1 MKKILA
7 VDNDRIMRRFMTK
20 LLEKEGHQVITA
32 EDGLNALDILKTYTP
47 DIMFVDLVMPNIDG
61 EMLCRI
67 IRDMEKF
74 NDTHLVILSSIA
86 TEEKINV
93 AQLGANAC
101 IVKGPFNEMAK
112 NVLSILDQLDL
123 ASTEFLSEEII
134 GIKSSY
140 PRVATE
146 ELLSVKRHFEI
157 ILERISEGIIEIN
170 SEGRV
175 VYANQFAL
183 SLINLPEK
191 KLLGS
196 HFVDVFSGDDRQR
209 ACDLME
215 IMDVKPKT
223 INEDHPLL
231 LNGYQVMLNILPL
244 DEDGLASLI
253 ILNDITERKRME
265 YQLHQAQKMESIGTL
280 AGGISHEFNNLLMGI
295 QGWASLML
303 IDTDPSHPHFEY
315 IEGIERIIKNA
326 AELTKQLLDFARTR
340 KNELKPTDLNE
351 LIKSQNLMFGRT
363 RKEINIRDKYEENLW
378 VSEVDQSQIGQVI
391 LNLYINAWQAMP
403 GGGDLYIQ
411 TENVIL
417 EEDYVQPYKV
427 APGKY
432 VKISVADTGMGMD
445 EATQK
450 RIFDPFYTT
459 KEIGMGTGLG
469 LASAYGIIKNHGGF
483 INVDSEKGEG
493 TTFDIYL
500 PASEKEVLED
510 KKLIEELLKGS
521 EMVLLVD
528 DEDMIIDVSERL
540 LGKLGYKVMIARS
553 GKDAIKI
560 YKAKKDYIDM
570 VILDIIMQDMSG
582 GDIYD
587 KLKEINP
594 VIKVLISSGY
604 SLNGQATGILERG
617 CDGFIQKPFNVRDL
631 SQKIREIL
639 DKD

>member
-1 MKKILA
+1 MRKILV
-7 VDNDRIMRRFMTK
+7 VDNDQIMRRFMTK
-20 LLEKEGHQVITA
+20 LLEKERCKVVTA

-61 EMLCRI
+61 EILCRT
-67 IRDMEKF
+67 IRGMKKF
-74 NDTHLVILSSIA
+74 NDTYLVILSAIA
-86 TEEKINV
+86 AEEQV
-93 AQLGANAC
+93 DLAQLGVNAC
-101 IVKGPFNEMAK
+101 IAKGPFNEMAQ
-112 NVLSILDQLDL
+112 NILAILEQLEH
-123 ASTEFLSEEII
+123 ASSEFLSEEII
-134 GIKSSY
+134 GIESIY
-140 PRVATE
+140 PRGITE
-146 ELLSVKRHFEI
+146 ELLTAKRHFEI
-157 ILERISEGIIEIN
+157 ILERMSDGVLEIN

-175 VYANQFAL
+175 VYANPFAL
-183 SLINLPEK
+183 SLTGIPEK
-191 KLLGS
+191 KLLGF
-196 HFVDVFSGDDRQR
+196 HFIDVFSGDDRQR
-209 ACDLME
+209 VCDLME
-215 IMDVKPKT
+215 IADVKPKIIT
-223 INEDHPLL
+223 EDHPLR
-231 LNGYQVMLNILPL
+231 LNRNQIILNILPL
-244 DEDGLASLI
+244 DEDGFASII
-253 ILNDITERKRME
+253 ILNDVTERKRME
-265 YQLHQAQKMESIGTL
+265 YQLQQSQKMEAIGTL
-280 AGGISHEFNNLLMGI
+280 ASGIAHDFNNLLMGI

-326 AELTKQLLDFARTR
+326 AELTKQLLDFART
-340 KNELKPTDLNE
+340 KKYELKPTDLNE
-351 LIKSQNLMFGRT
+351 IIKSQNLMFGRT
-363 RKEINIRDKYEENLW
+363 RKEIKIRDKYDENLW
-378 VSEVDQSQIGQVI
+378 VSEVDRSLIKQIL

-411 TENVIL
+411 TENVML
-417 EEDYVQPYKV
+417 DEDYVKPYKV

-469 LASAYGIIKNHGGF
+469 LASAYGVIKNHGGF
-483 INVDSEKGEG
+483 INVYSEKGEG

-500 PASEKEVLED
+500 PASDKEVLED
-510 KKLIEELLKGS
+510 KKPIEELLKG
-521 EMVLLVD
+521 EETVLLVD

-540 LGKLGYKVMIARS
+540 LEKLGYKVLIARS
-553 GKDAIKI
+553 GKDAIKT
-560 YKAKKDYIDM
+560 YKTKKDYIDM
-570 VILDIIMQDMSG
+570 VILGITMQDMSG

-594 VIKVLISSGY
+594 AIKVLLSSGY
-604 SLNGQATGILERG
+604 SINEQATGILERG